1 MFHKS
6 VLWVSNE
13 LIRASIFM
21 YLCAMNNHHSNNILL
36 NLGIES
42 LNEMQEAAS
51 EAILEESNVL
61 LLSPTGSGK
70 TLAFLLPIFEMLQ
83 PEILSVQCLIIVP
96 SRELG
101 LQIEQV
107 WKKMGT
113 DYKVNVC
120 YGGHSI
126 DTEIKNLSNPPAVL
140 IGTPGRIADHI
151 DRQTFRTD
159 KIQTLILDEF
169 DKSLQLGFHEPM
181 SFIIG
186 KLSKLNK
193 RVLVSATS
201 DIEIPKYTRV
211 INPVVLDFIPA
222 EEEKSNL
229 SMKMV
234 VSKEKDKIGS
244 LFQLICSLKSESA
257 LIFCNHRD
265 AAERISDSLT
275 EKGIYST
282 YYHGGMDQD
291 ERERALIQFRNGS
304 VSYLVTTDLAARG
317 LDIPEMKHV
326 IHYHLPSKEDEFTH
340 RNGRTARMLASGT
353 AYIIV
358 NDAEKKM
365 DYIDYGMETLQ
376 LPENPSLPKPPQF
389 QTVYISGG
397 KKNKLNKIDIVG
409 FFSQKGKLEKG
420 DLGLIEVKDFISFA
434 AVKFNKVNDL
444 LRNIRDEKMKG
455 KKFKIEVARKVIK
468 KEEER

>member
-1 MFHKS
+1 
-6 VLWVSNE
+6 
-13 LIRASIFM
+13 
-21 YLCAMNNHHSNNILL
+21 MNTTHNFNPILS
-36 NLGIES
+36 NLGIS
-42 LNEMQEAAS
+42 ALNEMQEVS
-51 EAILEESNVL
+51 HDAIINENNVL

-70 TLAFLLPIFEMLQ
+70 TLAFLLPLFELLQ
-83 PEILSVQCLIIVP
+83 PEILSVQCLILVP

-113 DYKVNVC
+113 GYKVNVC

-126 DTEIKNLSNPPAVL
+126 DTEIKNLSNPPAIL

-151 DRQTFRTD
+151 DRGTFRLD
-159 KIQTLILDEF
+159 KIQTLVLDEF
-169 DKSLQLGFHEPM
+169 DKSLQLGFHEQM
-181 SFIIG
+181 SFVIG

-201 DIEIPKYTRV
+201 GIEIPKYTRV
-211 INPVVLDFIPA
+211 VNPLVLDFIPEHK
-222 EEEKSNL
+222 EENNL
-229 SMKMV
+229 SLQMII
-234 VSKEKDKIGS
+234 SKDKDKLMT
-244 LFQLICSLKSESA
+244 LFQLICSLKSEA
-257 LIFCNHRD
+257 AIIFCNHRD
-265 AAERISDSLT
+265 AAERISDTLN
-275 EKGIYST
+275 EKGIYAT
-282 YYHGGMDQD
+282 YYHGGMDQE

-304 VSYLVTTDLAARG
+304 MSYLITTDLAARG

-326 IHYHLPSKEDEFTH
+326 IHYHLPLKEEEFTH

-353 AYIIV
+353 AYLIV
-358 NDAEKKM
+358 NESEKKL
-365 DYIDYGMETLQ
+365 DYIDYSMPVLELSSSAT
-376 LPENPSLPKPPQF
+376 LPKPPQF
-389 QTVYISGG
+389 QTIYISGG

-434 AVKFNKVNDL
+434 AVKYNKVKDL
-444 LRNIRDEKMKG
+444 LRLVKDEKMKG

-468 KEEER
+468 KEED

>member
-1 MFHKS
+1 
-6 VLWVSNE
+6 
-13 LIRASIFM
+13 
-21 YLCAMNNHHSNNILL
+21 MNKKHHSNNILL
-36 NLGIES
+36 NLGIEN
-42 LNEMQEAAS
+42 LNEMQIAAQ
-51 EAILEESNVL
+51 ETILNDNTIL

-83 PEILSVQCLIIVP
+83 PEILSVQCLILVP

-151 DRQTFRTD
+151 DRGTFRVD

-169 DKSLQLGFHEPM
+169 DKSLQLGFHEQM

-211 INPVVLDFIPA
+211 INPTILDFIPNR
-222 EEEKSNL
+222 EELTNNL
-229 SMKMV
+229 STKLV
-234 VSKEKDKIGS
+234 ISKEKDKIGS
-244 LFQLICSLKSESA
+244 LFNLLCSLKSEA
-257 LIFCNHRD
+257 AIVFCNHRD
-265 AAERISDSLT
+265 AAERISDTLC
-275 EKGIYST
+275 EKGIYAT

-304 VSYLVTTDLAARG
+304 ISYLITTDLAARG

-326 IHYHLPSKEDEFTH
+326 IHYHLPLKVDEFIH

-353 AYIIV
+353 AYIIH
-358 NDAEKKM
+358 NESEKKL
-365 DYIDYGMETLQ
+365 DYIDYEMAVLKVDHSTT
-376 LPENPSLPKPPQF
+376 LPKPPIF
-389 QTVYISGG
+389 QTLYISGG

-409 FFSQKGKLEKG
+409 FFSQKGKLEKS

-434 AVKFNKVNDL
+434 AVKFNKISDL
-444 LRNIRDEKMKG
+444 LNAIRDEKMKG

-468 KEEER
+468 KTE

>member
-1 MFHKS
+1 
-6 VLWVSNE
+6 
-13 LIRASIFM
+13 
-21 YLCAMNNHHSNNILL
+21 MNQNHHSNNLLL
-36 NLGIES
+36 NLGFES
-42 LNEMQEAAS
+42 LNEMQTAAQ

-113 DYKVNVC
+113 GYKANVC

-151 DRQTFRTD
+151 DRETFRTD
-159 KIQTLILDEF
+159 KIQTLVLDEF
-169 DKSLQLGFHEPM
+169 DKSLQLGFHEEM
-181 SFIIG
+181 SYIIG

-193 RVLVSATS
+193 RILVSATS
-201 DIEIPKYTRV
+201 DIEIPRYTRV
-211 INPVVLDFIPA
+211 VDPTVLDFIPR
-222 EEEKSNL
+222 EEEQQSNL
-229 SMKMV
+229 SVKMV
-234 VSKEKDKIGS
+234 VSKEKDKLNT
-244 LFQLICSLKSESA
+244 LFNLICSLKSQSA
-257 LIFCNHRD
+257 IIFCNHRD
-265 AAERISDSLT
+265 AAERISDTLN
-275 EKGIYST
+275 EKGIYAT

-304 VSYLVTTDLAARG
+304 VGYLITTDLAARG

-353 AYIIV
+353 AYLLV
-358 NDAEKKM
+358 HESEKKL
-365 DYIDYGMETLQ
+365 DYVDYGMEVLNV
-376 LPENPSLPKPPQF
+376 ENSKSLPKPPEF
-389 QTVYISGG
+389 QTIYISGG

-434 AVKFNKVNDL
+434 AVKFGKVKDL
-444 LRNIRDEKMKG
+444 LNNIKDEKMKG
-455 KKFKIEVARKVIK
+455 KKFKIEVARKVVK
-468 KEEER
+468 KEE

>member
-1 MFHKS
+1 
-6 VLWVSNE
+6 
-13 LIRASIFM
+13 M
-21 YLCAMNNHHSNNILL
+21 YKNPHSNNLLL

-42 LNEMQEAAS
+42 LNEMQEMAQD
-51 EAILEESNVL
+51 AILNDANVL

-70 TLAFLLPIFEMLQ
+70 TLAFLLPIFKMLQ
-83 PEILSVQCLIIVP
+83 PEINTVQCLILVP

-151 DRQTFRTD
+151 DRETFKLDT
-159 KIQTLILDEF
+159 IETLILDEF
-169 DKSLQLGFHEPM
+169 DKSLQLGFHEQM
-181 SFIIG
+181 SFIISR
-186 KLSKLNK
+186 LSKLNK

-211 INPVVLDFIPA
+211 VNPTVLDFIPT
-222 EEEKSNL
+222 EEENSNL
-229 SMKMV
+229 ELKLV
-234 VSKEKDKIGS
+234 VSKEKDKINS
-244 LFQLICSLKSESA
+244 LFNLICSLKSEA
-257 LIFCNHRD
+257 AIIFCNHRD
-265 AAERISDSLT
+265 AAERISDTLN
-275 EKGIYST
+275 EKGIYAT

-304 VSYLVTTDLAARG
+304 VSYLITTDLAARG

-326 IHYHLPSKEDEFTH
+326 IHYHLPLKEDEFTH

-353 AYIIV
+353 AYIV
-358 NDAEKKM
+358 AHESEKKM
-365 DYIDYGMETLQ
+365 DYLDYGMAVLNV
-376 LPENPSLPKPPQF
+376 ENATTLPKPPQF
-389 QTVYISGG
+389 QTIYISGG

-434 AVKFNKVNDL
+434 AVKSKKVKEL
-444 LRNIRDEKMKG
+444 LGNIRDEKMKG
-455 KKFKIEVARKVIK
+455 KKFKIEVARKVVK
-468 KEEER
+468 KEE

>member
-1 MFHKS
+1 MKNF
-6 VLWVSNE
+6 
-13 LIRASIFM
+13 
-21 YLCAMNNHHSNNILL
+21 HHSNNILL

-42 LNEMQEAAS
+42 LNDMQETAQQT
-51 EAILEESNVL
+51 ILNDSNVL

-70 TLAFLLPIFEMLQ
+70 TLAFLLPIFEMLE
-83 PEILSVQCLIIVP
+83 PEIKTVQCLILVP

-113 DYKVNVC
+113 EFKVNVC

-151 DRQTFRTD
+151 DRGTFTAD
-159 KIQTLILDEF
+159 TIATLILDEF
-169 DKSLQLGFHEPM
+169 DKSLQLGFHEQM
-181 SFIIG
+181 SFIIAR
-186 KLSKLNK
+186 LPKLNK
-193 RVLVSATS
+193 RILVSATS

-211 INPVVLDFIPA
+211 VHPTVLDFIP
-222 EEEKSNL
+222 EQEDKTNL
-229 SMKMV
+229 SMKLV
-234 VSKEKDKIGS
+234 VSPNKDKIDT
-244 LFQLICSLKSESA
+244 LFNLICSLKSESA
-257 LIFCNHRD
+257 IIFCNHRD
-265 AAERISDSLT
+265 AAERISDTLN

-353 AYIIV
+353 AYITIHES
-358 NDAEKKM
+358 EKKL
-365 DYIDYGMETLQ
+365 DYIDYGMKVLGV
-376 LPENPSLPKPPQF
+376 ENSVKLPKAPEF
-389 QTVYISGG
+389 QTIYISGG
-397 KKNKLNKIDIVG
+397 KKTKLNKIDIVG
-409 FFSQKGKLEKG
+409 FFSQKGQLEKG

-434 AVKFNKVNDL
+434 AVKSAKVKDL
-444 LRNIRDEKMKG
+444 LKNIRDEKMKG

-468 KEEER
+468 KEEEK

>member
-1 MFHKS
+1 
-6 VLWVSNE
+6 
-13 LIRASIFM
+13 M
-21 YLCAMNNHHSNNILL
+21 YKNPHSNNLLL

-42 LNEMQEAAS
+42 LNEMQEMAQD
-51 EAILEESNVL
+51 AILNDANVL

-70 TLAFLLPIFEMLQ
+70 TLAFLLPIFKMLQ
-83 PEILSVQCLIIVP
+83 PEINTVQCLILVP

-151 DRQTFRTD
+151 DRATFKLDT
-159 KIQTLILDEF
+159 IETLILDEF
-169 DKSLQLGFHEPM
+169 DKSLQLGFHEQM
-181 SFIIG
+181 SFIISR
-186 KLSKLNK
+186 LSKLNK

-211 INPVVLDFIPA
+211 VNPTVLDFIPT
-222 EEEKSNL
+222 EEENTNL
-229 SMKMV
+229 ELKMV
-234 VSKEKDKIGS
+234 VSKEKDKINS
-244 LFQLICSLKSESA
+244 LFNLICSLKSEA
-257 LIFCNHRD
+257 AIIFCNHRD
-265 AAERISDSLT
+265 AAERISDTLN
-275 EKGIYST
+275 EKGIYAT

-304 VSYLVTTDLAARG
+304 VSYLITTDLAARG

-326 IHYHLPSKEDEFTH
+326 IHYHLPLKEDEFTH

-353 AYIIV
+353 AYIV
-358 NDAEKKM
+358 AHESEKKM
-365 DYIDYGMETLQ
+365 DYLDYGMAVLNV
-376 LPENPSLPKPPQF
+376 ENATTLPKPPQF
-389 QTVYISGG
+389 QTIYISGG
-397 KKNKLNKIDIVG
+397 KKKKLNKIDIVG

-434 AVKFNKVNDL
+434 AVKSKKVKEL
-444 LRNIRDEKMKG
+444 LGNIRDEKMKG
-455 KKFKIEVARKVIK
+455 KKFKIEVARKVVK
-468 KEEER
+468 KEE

>member
-1 MFHKS
+1 M
-6 VLWVSNE
+6 N
-13 LIRASIFM
+13 
-21 YLCAMNNHHSNNILL
+21 NNHHSTNLLL
-36 NLGIES
+36 NLGFES
-42 LNEMQEAAS
+42 LNEMQFAAQ

-70 TLAFLLPIFEMLQ
+70 TLAFLMPIFEMLQ

-113 DYKVNVC
+113 GYKANVC
-120 YGGHSI
+120 YGGHSL

-140 IGTPGRIADHI
+140 IGTPGRLADHI
-151 DRQTFRTD
+151 DRETFRTD
-159 KIQTLILDEF
+159 KIQTLVLDEF
-169 DKSLQLGFHEPM
+169 DKSLQLGFHEEM

-186 KLSKLNK
+186 KLPKLNK

-211 INPVVLDFIPA
+211 VNPAILDFIPK
-222 EEEKSNL
+222 EEEKTNL

-234 VSKEKDKIGS
+234 VSKEKDKINT
-244 LFQLICSLKSESA
+244 LFNLICSLKSESA

-265 AAERISDSLT
+265 AAERISDTLN
-275 EKGIYST
+275 EKGIYAT

-304 VSYLVTTDLAARG
+304 VSYLITTDLASRG

-353 AYIIV
+353 AYIL
-358 NDAEKKM
+358 AHESEKKM
-365 DYIDYGMETLQ
+365 DYINYGMPVLNV
-376 LPENPSLPKPPQF
+376 ENAVNLPKPPQF
-389 QTVYISGG
+389 QTIYISGG

-434 AVKFNKVNDL
+434 AVKFGKVKDL
-444 LRNIRDEKMKG
+444 LQNIKDEKMKG
-455 KKFKIEVARKVIK
+455 KKFKIEVARKVVK
-468 KEEER
+468 KEE

>member
-1 MFHKS
+1 
-6 VLWVSNE
+6 
-13 LIRASIFM
+13 
-21 YLCAMNNHHSNNILL
+21 MNKNTHSNNLLL

-42 LNEMQEAAS
+42 LNEMQEMAQD
-51 EAILEESNVL
+51 AILNDANIL

-83 PEILSVQCLIIVP
+83 PEIAGVQCLILVP

-120 YGGHSI
+120 YGGHAI

-151 DRQTFRTD
+151 DRATFKTD
-159 KIQTLILDEF
+159 KIETLILDEF
-169 DKSLQLGFHEPM
+169 DKSLQLGFHEQM

-186 KLSKLNK
+186 KLTKLNK

-211 INPVVLDFIPA
+211 VNPTVLDFIPT
-222 EEEKSNL
+222 EEENSNL
-229 SMKMV
+229 SLKMV
-234 VSKEKDKIGS
+234 VSKEKDKINS
-244 LFQLICSLKSESA
+244 LFNLICSLKSQSA
-257 LIFCNHRD
+257 IVFCNHRD
-265 AAERISDSLT
+265 AAERISDSLN

-340 RNGRTARMLASGT
+340 RNGRTARMLSSGT
-353 AYIIV
+353 AYII
-358 NDAEKKM
+358 AHESEKKM
-365 DYIDYGMETLQ
+365 EYLDYKMDVL
-376 LPENPSLPKPPQF
+376 NVDSAKSLPKPPEF
-389 QTVYISGG
+389 QTIYISGG

-434 AVKFNKVNDL
+434 AVKFNKITPL
-444 LRNIRDEKMKG
+444 LANIRDEKMKG
-455 KKFKIEVARKVIK
+455 KKFKIEVARKVVK
-468 KEEER
+468 KEE

>member
-1 MFHKS
+1 M
-6 VLWVSNE
+6 N
-13 LIRASIFM
+13 
-21 YLCAMNNHHSNNILL
+21 NNHHSNSILL
-36 NLGIES
+36 NLGIEN
-42 LNEMQEAAS
+42 LNEMQEVAQD
-51 EAILEESNVL
+51 AILNDNNVL

-83 PEILSVQCLIIVP
+83 ENITSVQCLILVP

-113 DYKVNVC
+113 SYKVNVC

-151 DRQTFRTD
+151 DRATFSVDT
-159 KIQTLILDEF
+159 IQTLILDEF
-169 DKSLQLGFHEPM
+169 DKSLQLGFHEQM
-181 SFIIG
+181 SFIINR
-186 KLSKLNK
+186 LPKLNK

-211 INPVVLDFIPA
+211 INPTVLDFIPT
-222 EEEKSNL
+222 EEEKTNL

-234 VSKEKDKIGS
+234 VSKDKDKIGS
-244 LFQLICSLKSESA
+244 LFNLICSLKSESA
-257 LIFCNHRD
+257 IIFCNHRD
-265 AAERISDSLT
+265 AAERISDTLN
-275 EKGIYST
+275 EKGIYAT

-291 ERERALIQFRNGS
+291 ERERSLIQSRNGS
-304 VSYLVTTDLAARG
+304 MSYLITTDLAARG

-353 AYIIV
+353 SYIF
-358 NDAEKKM
+358 D
-365 DYIDYGMETLQ
+365 T
-376 LPENPSLPKPPQF
+376 
-389 QTVYISGG
+389 
-397 KKNKLNKIDIVG
+397 
-409 FFSQKGKLEKG
+409 
-420 DLGLIEVKDFISFA
+420 
-434 AVKFNKVNDL
+434 
-444 LRNIRDEKMKG
+444 
-455 KKFKIEVARKVIK
+455 RK
-468 KEEER
+468 

>member
-1 MFHKS
+1 M
-6 VLWVSNE
+6 N
-13 LIRASIFM
+13 
-21 YLCAMNNHHSNNILL
+21 NNHHSTNLLL
-36 NLGIES
+36 NLGFES
-42 LNEMQEAAS
+42 LNEMQVAAQ

-70 TLAFLLPIFEMLQ
+70 TLAFLMPIFEMLQ

-113 DYKVNVC
+113 GYKANVC

-140 IGTPGRIADHI
+140 IGTPGRLADHI
-151 DRQTFRTD
+151 ERETFRTD
-159 KIQTLILDEF
+159 KIQTLVLDEF
-169 DKSLQLGFHEPM
+169 DKSLQLGFHEEM

-193 RVLVSATS
+193 RILVSATS

-211 INPVVLDFIPA
+211 VNPLILDFIPRD
-222 EEEKSNL
+222 EEKTNL
-229 SMKMV
+229 TTKLV
-234 VSKEKDKIGS
+234 VSKEKDKINT
-244 LFQLICSLKSESA
+244 LFNLICSLKSESA

-265 AAERISDSLT
+265 AAERISDTLN
-275 EKGIYST
+275 EKGIYAT

-304 VSYLVTTDLAARG
+304 VSYLITTDLAARG

-340 RNGRTARMLASGT
+340 RNGRTARMLATGT
-353 AYIIV
+353 AYIL
-358 NDAEKKM
+358 AHESEKKM
-365 DYIDYGMETLQ
+365 DYIDYGMPVLNV
-376 LPENPSLPKPPQF
+376 ENSNSLPKPPEF
-389 QTVYISGG
+389 QTIYVSGG

-434 AVKFNKVNDL
+434 AVKFNKVKDL
-444 LRNIRDEKMKG
+444 LNNIRDEKMKG
-455 KKFKIEVARKVIK
+455 KKFKIEVARKVVK
-468 KEEER
+468 KEE

>member
-1 MFHKS
+1 MNQI
-6 VLWVSNE
+6 LPSNT
-13 LIRASIFM
+13 
-21 YLCAMNNHHSNNILL
+21 ILR
-36 NLGIES
+36 NLGIDS
-42 LNEMQEAAS
+42 LNDMQVAAQ
-51 EAILEESNVL
+51 ETILNDNNVL

-83 PEILSVQCLIIVP
+83 AEILSVQCLILVP

-113 DYKVNVC
+113 AYKVNVC
-120 YGGHSI
+120 YGGHSM

-151 DRQTFRTD
+151 DRGTFRTD

-169 DKSLQLGFHEPM
+169 DKSLQLGFHEQM

-211 INPVVLDFIPA
+211 VNPTILDFIP
-222 EEEKSNL
+222 EHQESHSL

-244 LFQLICSLKSESA
+244 LFNLICSLKSQSA

-265 AAERISDSLT
+265 AAERISDTLN
-275 EKGIYST
+275 EKGIYAT

-340 RNGRTARMLASGT
+340 RNGRTARMLATGT

-358 NDAEKKM
+358 HDSEKQL
-365 DYIDYGMETLQ
+365 DYIDYSMAILKVDNATA
-376 LPENPSLPKPPQF
+376 LPKPPEF

-434 AVKFNKVNDL
+434 AVKYNKVKDL
-444 LRNIRDEKMKG
+444 LQNIRDEKMKG

-468 KEEER
+468 KVEE

>member
-1 MFHKS
+1 
-6 VLWVSNE
+6 
-13 LIRASIFM
+13 
-21 YLCAMNNHHSNNILL
+21 MNKFHHSNNILL

-42 LNEMQEAAS
+42 LNEMQEVAQDV
-51 EAILEESNVL
+51 ILNDSNVL

-70 TLAFLLPIFEMLQ
+70 TLAFLLPIFQMLQ
-83 PEILSVQCLIIVP
+83 EDSNAVQCLILVP

-113 DYKVNVC
+113 QYKVNVC

-126 DTEIKNLSNPPAVL
+126 ETEIKNLSNPPAVL

-151 DRQTFRTD
+151 ERETFKTD
-159 KIQTLILDEF
+159 TIKTLVLDEF
-169 DKSLQLGFHEPM
+169 DKSLQLGFHEQM
-181 SFIIG
+181 SYIIG
-186 KLSKLNK
+186 RLPKLNK

-211 INPVVLDFIPA
+211 VNPTVLDFIPT
-222 EEEKSNL
+222 EEEKTNL
-229 SMKMV
+229 SMQLV
-234 VSKEKDKIGS
+234 ISKEKDKINS
-244 LFQLICSLKSESA
+244 LFHLICSLQSEQA
-257 LIFCNHRD
+257 IIFCNHRD
-265 AAERISDSLT
+265 AVERISDTLT
-275 EKGIYST
+275 EKGIYAT

-326 IHYHLPSKEDEFTH
+326 IHYHLPAKEDEFTH

-353 AYIIV
+353 AYIIIHES
-358 NDAEKKM
+358 EKKL
-365 DYIDYGMETLQ
+365 DYIDYSMTVLNV
-376 LPENPSLPKPPQF
+376 ENSITLPKAPEF
-389 QTVYISGG
+389 QTIYISGG
-397 KKNKLNKIDIVG
+397 KKTKLNKIDIVG

-434 AVKFNKVNDL
+434 AVKSKKVKDL
-444 LRNIRDEKMKG
+444 LHKIRDEKMKG
-455 KKFKIEVARKVIK
+455 KKFKIEVARKVVK
-468 KEEER
+468 REE

>member
-1 MFHKS
+1 MK
-6 VLWVSNE
+6 
-13 LIRASIFM
+13 
-21 YLCAMNNHHSNNILL
+21 NHHSKNILL

-42 LNEMQEAAS
+42 LNDMQVAAQES
-51 EAILEESNVL
+51 ILRDNNVL

-70 TLAFLLPIFEMLQ
+70 TLAFLLPIY
-83 PEILSVQCLIIVP
+83 EILEPEVKGIQCLILVP
-96 SRELG
+96 SRELA

-140 IGTPGRIADHI
+140 IGTPGRIADHL
-151 DRQTFRTD
+151 DRGTFKTEN
-159 KIQTLILDEF
+159 IQTLILDEF
-169 DKSLQLGFHEPM
+169 DKSLQLGFHEEM
-181 SFIIG
+181 SFIIN

-193 RVLVSATS
+193 RILVSATS
-201 DIEIPKYTRV
+201 DVEIPKYTRV
-211 INPVVLDFIPA
+211 VHPTILDFIPEA
-222 EEEKSNL
+222 EEKNNL
-229 SMKMV
+229 ALKMV
-234 VSKEKDKIGS
+234 VSKEKDKINS
-244 LFQLICSLKSESA
+244 LFHLICSLNSESA

-265 AAERISDSLT
+265 AAERISDTLN
-275 EKGIYST
+275 EKGIYAT

-358 NDAEKKM
+358 HESEKKL
-365 DYIDYGMETLQ
+365 DYIDYGMKVLNVDSNTK
-376 LPENPSLPKPPQF
+376 LPKAPEF
-389 QTVYISGG
+389 QTIYISGG

-434 AVKFNKVNDL
+434 AVKFNKVKDL
-444 LRNIRDEKMKG
+444 LQNVRDEKMKG

-468 KEEER
+468 KEE

>member
-1 MFHKS
+1 
-6 VLWVSNE
+6 
-13 LIRASIFM
+13 
-21 YLCAMNNHHSNNILL
+21 MNNNPHSTNLLL

-42 LNEMQEAAS
+42 LNEMQEMAQD
-51 EAILEESNVL
+51 AIFNDANIL

-83 PEILSVQCLIIVP
+83 PEINTVQCLILVP

-151 DRQTFRTD
+151 ERGTFKMD
-159 KIQTLILDEF
+159 AIQTLVLDEF
-169 DKSLQLGFHEPM
+169 DKSLQLGFHEQM
-181 SFIIG
+181 SFII
-186 KLSKLNK
+186 SKLNK
-193 RVLVSATS
+193 LNKRILVSATS

-211 INPVVLDFIPA
+211 VNPTVLDFIPT
-222 EEEKSNL
+222 EEVNSNL
-229 SMKMV
+229 TLKMV
-234 VSKEKDKIGS
+234 VSKEKDKINS
-244 LFQLICSLKSESA
+244 LFNLICSLKSQSA
-257 LIFCNHRD
+257 IIFCNHRD
-265 AAERISDSLT
+265 AAERISDTLN

-317 LDIPEMKHV
+317 LDIPEMNHV

-353 AYIIV
+353 AYIV
-358 NDAEKKM
+358 AHESEKKM
-365 DYIDYGMETLQ
+365 DYIDYATTVL
-376 LPENPSLPKPPQF
+376 NVDTATTLPKAPEF
-389 QTVYISGG
+389 QTIYVSGG

-434 AVKFNKVNDL
+434 AVKSKKVKEFL
-444 LRNIRDEKMKG
+444 GNIRDEKMKG
-455 KKFKIEVARKVIK
+455 KKFKIEVARKVVK
-468 KEEER
+468 KED

>member
-1 MFHKS
+1 
-6 VLWVSNE
+6 
-13 LIRASIFM
+13 
-21 YLCAMNNHHSNNILL
+21 MNKNHHSNDILS

-42 LNEMQEAAS
+42 LNEMQQTAHD
-51 EAILEESNVL
+51 AILNENNVL

-70 TLAFLLPIFEMLQ
+70 TLAFLLPVLELLQ
-83 PEILSVQCLIIVP
+83 PEILSVQCLILVP

-113 DYKVNVC
+113 QYKVNIC

-151 DRQTFRTD
+151 DRETFRTD

-169 DKSLQLGFHEPM
+169 DKSLQLGFHEQM

-211 INPVVLDFIPA
+211 VNPFVLDFIPE
-222 EEEKSNL
+222 EEEKANL
-229 SMKMV
+229 SMKMI
-234 VSKEKDKIGS
+234 VSPVKDKLGS
-244 LFQLICSLKSESA
+244 LFSLICSLKSEA
-257 LIFCNHRD
+257 AIIFCNHRD
-265 AAERISDSLT
+265 AAERISDTLN
-275 EKGIYST
+275 EKGIYAT

-304 VSYLVTTDLAARG
+304 ISYLVTTDLAARG

-326 IHYHLPSKEDEFTH
+326 IHYHLPLKEDEFTH
-340 RNGRTARMLASGT
+340 RNGRTARMQASGT
-353 AYIIV
+353 AYLIIHES
-358 NDAEKKM
+358 EKQF
-365 DYIDYGMETLQ
+365 DYVDYGIDILDVEGI
-376 LPENPSLPKPPQF
+376 NSLPKPPEF
-389 QTVYISGG
+389 QTLYISGG
-397 KKNKLNKIDIVG
+397 KKTKLNKFDIVG
-409 FFSQKGKLEKG
+409 FFSQKGKLEKE
-420 DLGLIEVKDFISFA
+420 DLGLIEVKDFVSFA
-434 AVKFNKVNDL
+434 PVKYGKVPNL
-444 LRNIRDEKMKG
+444 LKNIKDEKMKG
-455 KKFKIEVARKVIK
+455 KKYKIEVARNVIK
-468 KEEER
+468 KKEDKKDKY

>member
-1 MFHKS
+1 
-6 VLWVSNE
+6 
-13 LIRASIFM
+13 M
-21 YLCAMNNHHSNNILL
+21 YKNPHSNDLLL

-42 LNEMQEAAS
+42 LNEMQEMAQD
-51 EAILEESNVL
+51 AILNDANVL

-70 TLAFLLPIFEMLQ
+70 TLAFLLPIFKMLQ
-83 PEILSVQCLIIVP
+83 PEITTVQCLILVP

-151 DRQTFRTD
+151 DRETFKLDT
-159 KIQTLILDEF
+159 IETLILDEF
-169 DKSLQLGFHEPM
+169 DKSLQLGFHEQM
-181 SFIIG
+181 SFIISR
-186 KLSKLNK
+186 LSKLNK

-211 INPVVLDFIPA
+211 VNPTVLDFIPT
-222 EEEKSNL
+222 EEENSNL
-229 SMKMV
+229 ELKLV
-234 VSKEKDKIGS
+234 VSKEKDKINS
-244 LFQLICSLKSESA
+244 LFNLICSLKSEA
-257 LIFCNHRD
+257 AIIFCNHRD
-265 AAERISDSLT
+265 AAERISDTLN
-275 EKGIYST
+275 EKGIYAT

-304 VSYLVTTDLAARG
+304 VSYLITTDLAARG

-326 IHYHLPSKEDEFTH
+326 IHYHLPLKEDEFTH

-353 AYIIV
+353 AYIV
-358 NDAEKKM
+358 AHESEKKM
-365 DYIDYGMETLQ
+365 EYLDYGMAVLNV
-376 LPENPSLPKPPQF
+376 ENATTLPKPPQF
-389 QTVYISGG
+389 QTIYISGG

-434 AVKFNKVNDL
+434 AVKSKKVKEL
-444 LRNIRDEKMKG
+444 LGNIRDEKMKG
-455 KKFKIEVARKVIK
+455 KKFKIEVARKVVK
-468 KEEER
+468 KEE

>member
-1 MFHKS
+1 MKNH
-6 VLWVSNE
+6 
-13 LIRASIFM
+13 
-21 YLCAMNNHHSNNILL
+21 HHSNNILL

-42 LNEMQEAAS
+42 LNKMQVAAQ
-51 EAILEESNVL
+51 ETLLRDNNVL

-70 TLAFLLPIFEMLQ
+70 TLAFLLPIFEILE
-83 PEILSVQCLIIVP
+83 PEIKVVQCLILVP

-113 DYKVNVC
+113 EYKVNVC

-140 IGTPGRIADHI
+140 IGTPGRIADHL
-151 DRQTFRTD
+151 DRGTFKTD
-159 KIQTLILDEF
+159 GILTLILDEF
-169 DKSLQLGFHEPM
+169 DKSLQLGFHEEM
-181 SFIIG
+181 SFIIN
-186 KLSKLNK
+186 KLTKLNK
-193 RVLVSATS
+193 RILVSATS

-211 INPVVLDFIPA
+211 VHPTILDFIPD
-222 EEEKSNL
+222 EEEKTNL
-229 SMKMV
+229 TIKMV
-234 VSKEKDKIGS
+234 LSKEKDKINS
-244 LFQLICSLKSESA
+244 LFHLICSLKSESA

-265 AAERISDSLT
+265 AAERISDTLND
-275 EKGIYST
+275 KGIYAT

-353 AYIIV
+353 AYVI
-358 NDAEKKM
+358 AHESEKKL
-365 DYIDYGMETLQ
+365 DYIDYKMKVLTVDS
-376 LPENPSLPKPPQF
+376 NTKLPKPPEF
-389 QTVYISGG
+389 QTIYISGG
-397 KKNKLNKIDIVG
+397 KKTKLNKIDIVG

-434 AVKFNKVNDL
+434 AVKATKVKDL
-444 LRNIRDEKMKG
+444 LKLIRDEKMKG

-468 KEEER
+468 KEEEN

>member
-1 MFHKS
+1 
-6 VLWVSNE
+6 
-13 LIRASIFM
+13 
-21 YLCAMNNHHSNNILL
+21 
-36 NLGIES
+36 
-42 LNEMQEAAS
+42 
-51 EAILEESNVL
+51 
-61 LLSPTGSGK
+61 
-70 TLAFLLPIFEMLQ
+70 
-83 PEILSVQCLIIVP
+83 VP

-101 LQIEQV
+101 IQIEQV

-113 DYKVNVC
+113 TYKVNVC

-140 IGTPGRIADHI
+140 IGTPGRIVDHL
-151 DRQTFRTD
+151 DRGTFKVD
-159 KIQTLILDEF
+159 HIQTLILDEF
-169 DKSLQLGFHEPM
+169 DKSLQLGFHEEM
-181 SFIIG
+181 SFIIS

-193 RVLVSATS
+193 RILVSATAG
-201 DIEIPKYTRV
+201 IEIPKYTRV
-211 INPVVLDFIPA
+211 VNPTVLDFIPT
-222 EEEKSNL
+222 EEAKVNL

-234 VSKEKDKIGS
+234 VSKDKDKIGS
-244 LFQLICSLKSESA
+244 LFNLICSLKSESA

-265 AAERISDSLT
+265 AAERISDTLN
-275 EKGIYST
+275 EKGIYAT

-353 AYIIV
+353 AYIIFHES
-358 NDAEKKM
+358 EKKL
-365 DYIDYGMETLQ
+365 DYIDHGMSVLKVDNATK
-376 LPENPSLPKPPQF
+376 LPKPPEF
-389 QTVYISGG
+389 QTIYISGG

-434 AVKFNKVNDL
+434 AVKSKKVKEL
-444 LRNIRDEKMKG
+444 LSNIRDEKMKG

-468 KEEER
+468 REDEDRSSRSSQSQ

>member
-1 MFHKS
+1 M
-6 VLWVSNE
+6 
-13 LIRASIFM
+13 R
-21 YLCAMNNHHSNNILL
+21 NNPHSNNLLL

-42 LNEMQEAAS
+42 LNEMQETAQ
-51 EAILEESNVL
+51 ETILKDANIL

-70 TLAFLLPIFEMLQ
+70 TLAFLLPIFEILQ
-83 PEILSVQCLIIVP
+83 PEIPTVQCLILVP

-120 YGGHSI
+120 YGGHSLE
-126 DTEIKNLSNPPAVL
+126 TEIKNLSNPPAVL
-140 IGTPGRIADHI
+140 IGTPGRIADHL
-151 DRQTFRTD
+151 DRGTFKPET
-159 KIQTLILDEF
+159 IQTLVLDEF
-169 DKSLQLGFHEPM
+169 DKSLQLGFHEEM
-181 SFIIG
+181 SFIISRLP
-186 KLSKLNK
+186 KVNK
-193 RVLVSATS
+193 RILVSATS
-201 DIEIPKYTRV
+201 AIEIPKYTRV
-211 INPVVLDFIPA
+211 THPTVLDFIP
-222 EEEKSNL
+222 EHQETTNL
-229 SMKMV
+229 ALKMV
-234 VSKEKDKIGS
+234 VSKEKDKINT
-244 LFQLICSLKSESA
+244 LFHLICSLKSESA

-265 AAERISDSLT
+265 AAERISDALT
-275 EKGIYST
+275 EKGIFST

-326 IHYHLPSKEDEFTH
+326 IHYHLPSKEEEFTH

-353 AYIIV
+353 AYVLIHES
-358 NDAEKKM
+358 EKKL
-365 DYIDYGMETLQ
+365 DYIDYATKVLNV
-376 LPENPSLPKPPQF
+376 ENATTLPKPPVF
-389 QTVYISGG
+389 QTLYISGG

-434 AVKFNKVNDL
+434 AVKASKVKDL
-444 LRNIRDEKMKG
+444 LHFIREEKMKG
-455 KKFKIEVARKVIK
+455 KKYKIEVARKVIK
-468 KEEER
+468 KEE

>member
-1 MFHKS
+1 MK
-6 VLWVSNE
+6 
-13 LIRASIFM
+13 
-21 YLCAMNNHHSNNILL
+21 NHHSNNILL

-42 LNEMQEAAS
+42 LNDMQVAAQ
-51 EAILEESNVL
+51 ETILRDNNVL

-70 TLAFLLPIFEMLQ
+70 TLAFLLPIFEILE
-83 PEILSVQCLIIVP
+83 PEVKGVQCLILVP
-96 SRELG
+96 SRELA

-140 IGTPGRIADHI
+140 IGTPGRIADHL
-151 DRQTFRTD
+151 DRATFKTEN
-159 KIQTLILDEF
+159 IQTLILDEF
-169 DKSLQLGFHEPM
+169 DKSLQLGFHEEM
-181 SFIIG
+181 SFIIN
-186 KLSKLNK
+186 KLTKLNK
-193 RVLVSATS
+193 RILVSATS
-201 DIEIPKYTRV
+201 DVEIPKYTRV
-211 INPVVLDFIPA
+211 VHPTILDFIPE
-222 EEEKSNL
+222 EEEKNNL
-229 SMKMV
+229 SLKMV
-234 VSKEKDKIGS
+234 VSKEKDKINS
-244 LFQLICSLKSESA
+244 LFHLICSLNSESA

-265 AAERISDSLT
+265 AAERISDTLN
-275 EKGIYST
+275 EKGIYAT

-353 AYIIV
+353 AYIITHES
-358 NDAEKKM
+358 EKKF
-365 DYIDYGMETLQ
+365 DYIDYGMKIL
-376 LPENPSLPKPPQF
+376 NVDSNSKLPKAPEF
-389 QTVYISGG
+389 QTIYVSGG

-434 AVKFNKVNDL
+434 AVKSTKVKGL
-444 LRNIRDEKMKG
+444 LQLIRDEKMKG

-468 KEEER
+468 KEEEK